1 MFLVEHT
8 QYGRP
13 LLPAVMAAE
22 LIAQSALAAGV
33 TRAVRE
39 IRDITIQRPFG
50 FSTDTK
56 REATIT
62 VGQNNGSGEVPVVG
76 WAAVQNKAGHELGDP
91 REHFSGSI
99 AVDSQGAIENVLDEQ
114 LFPFN
119 PMVYQEDA
127 PLRHGQSF
135 RTLSG
140 LFLDRSGGWGRLTAS
155 DPNIVA
161 APRGAHGWT
170 VPIALLDGCIV
181 GCAVYSYILLGKRVE
196 VPLRFQRLRFADTAR
211 ENEKCTVRMFY
222 RSHDEKESIYDF
234 TLYGSDSRP
243 ILALDGLHL
252 ARVPTR
258 EEPR

>member
-1 MFLVEHT
+1 MLVDAT
-8 QYGRP
+8 GRIDKP
-13 LLPAVMAAE
+13 L
-22 LIAQSALAAGV
+22 
-33 TRAVRE
+33 
-39 IRDITIQRPFG
+39 D
-50 FSTDTK
+50 D
-56 REATIT
+56 
-62 VGQNNGSGEVPVVG
+62 
-76 WAAVQNKAGHELGDP
+76 
-91 REHFSGSI
+91 
-99 AVDSQGAIENVLDEQ
+99 Q

-140 LFLDRSGGWGRLTAS
+140 LFLDRSGGWGRLTAP
-155 DPNIVA
+155 DPHIVA

-196 VPLRFQRLRFADTAR
+196 VPLRFERLRFADTAR
-211 ENEKCTVRMFY
+211 ENEKCTVRMYY

-234 TLYGSDSRP
+234 ILYGSDNRP

-258 EEPR
+258 EEA